1 VILRPFEYVECA
13 EVAEAVAAL
22 VRHGDDAR
30 LIAGGTA
37 LVPLMKHQVLRPA
50 VLVSVARVPG
60 LAAIEPLPDGGVRVG
75 ALATHAAVARSPLV
89 RERVPLVA
97 EACGRVASPTIRA
110 MGTLGGNLCYG
121 ESASDPSP
129 ALLALRARL
138 HLTGPGGARVVPVVE
153 FFTGFY
159 ETALR
164 EGEVLTAID
173 VPPVG
178 AAVTAP
184 RGVRWRYLKWTPRAR
199 EDKALVGLAVAL
211 SVEDGVCR
219 AARLGLGG
227 VAASPVALTGAERAL
242 EGARLDPRLLDQ
254 VADVAAAEVEPID
267 DLQGTAPYRRDMLR
281 VWTRRVL
288 ADLAAPSARAAGGDA
303 PRRGLA

>member
-1 VILRPFEYVECA
+1 VILRPFQYVECA
-13 EVAEAVAAL
+13 DVGEAVAAL
-22 VRHGDDAR
+22 SAHGDDAR

-50 VLVSVARVPG
+50 VLVSVARVPALSAIQS
-60 LAAIEPLPDGGVRVG
+60 LADGGLRIG

-89 RERVPLVA
+89 RERAPLLA

-129 ALLALRARL
+129 ALLALRAELRL
-138 HLTGPGGARVVPVVE
+138 AGPDAERVVPITE

-159 ETALR
+159 ETALGD
-164 EGEVLTAID
+164 GEVLTAID
-173 VPPVG
+173 VPPVR
-178 AAVTAP
+178 AAADTP
-184 RGVRWRYLKWTPRAR
+184 SSLRWRYLKWTPRAR
-199 EDKALVGLAVAL
+199 EDKALVGLAVML
-211 SVEDGVCR
+211 SVADGVCR

-227 VAASPVALTGAERAL
+227 VAVSPVALAGAERAL
-242 EGARLDPRLLDQ
+242 DGARLEAATLAR
-254 VADVAAAEVEPID
+254 VAEIAAAEVEPID
-267 DLQGTAPYRRDMLR
+267 DLQATAGYRRDMLR

-288 ADLAAPSARAAGGDA
+288 AELA
-303 PRRGLA
+303 